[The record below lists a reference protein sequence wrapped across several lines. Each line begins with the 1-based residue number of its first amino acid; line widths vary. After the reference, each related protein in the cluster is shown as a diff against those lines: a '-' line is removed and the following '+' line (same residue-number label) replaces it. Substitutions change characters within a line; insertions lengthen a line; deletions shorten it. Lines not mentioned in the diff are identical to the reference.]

1 MPPRGFLSRCLP
13 AAARVAYMA
22 NMNADQVKAMLKD
35 TFNTVA
41 GVYDNPVLR
50 FFPAS
55 ARHLADLLR
64 LHGDEH
70 VLDVATGTGHA
81 ALELAARLPRGR
93 VMGVDFS
100 AGMLEQARCK
110 AAAHGVRNVEF
121 AEMDMQDLRFD
132 AASYD
137 AAVCAFGIFF
147 VEDMESALAHIAT
160 KVRPGGTVALCNF
173 QKDYF
178 LPLRKLLTDRLA
190 AYGVP
195 LPPQTWER
203 IANETGCRELFEQAG
218 LRDVRV
224 EPKNMG
230 YFLSDENEWWDVVW
244 NAGFR
249 RLLSQLPPAD
259 LPRFRE
265 EHLQE
270 VSALMTPKGLWLD
283 IGVLFTT
290 GVK

>member
-1 MPPRGFLSRCLP
+1 
-13 AAARVAYMA
+13 
-22 NMNADQVKAMLKD
+22 MNTEQIRTILKN

-41 GVYDNPVLR
+41 DAYDHPVLR
-50 FFPAS
+50 FFPAC
-55 ARHLADLLR
+55 ARHLADRLGLR
-64 LHGDEH
+64 GDER
-70 VLDVATGTGHA
+70 VLDVATGTGHV

-93 VMGVDFS
+93 VAGVDFS
-100 AGMLEQARCK
+100 AGMLAQARQK
-110 AAAHGVRNVEF
+110 AAARGVANVEF

-132 AASYD
+132 AGQFD

-147 VEDMESALAHIAT
+147 VEDMETTLANIAS
-160 KVRPGGTVALCNF
+160 KVRPGGTVVLCNF

-178 LPLRKLLTDRLA
+178 FPLRKLLTDRLA

-203 IANETGCRELFEQAG
+203 IAAEAGCRALFASAG
-218 LRDVRV
+218 LRNIRV
-224 EPKNMG
+224 ESKNMG
-230 YFLSDENEWWDVVW
+230 YFLADENEWWNVVW

-249 RLLSQLPPAD
+249 RMLSQLPPAD

-265 EHLQE
+265 EHLRE
-270 VSALMTPKGLWLD
+270 VAALVTPKGLWLD
-283 IGVLFTT
+283 VGVLFTT